1 VSRAGPGLLDTP
13 PQAFTVRFVRKFWGL
28 LVVFVAGVVVGVGP
42 TVYSVL
48 AGADRLGGFTEFA
61 LSDPAVVTYGVEPG
75 AEVSVRLA
83 NYDFGTRRYEWE
95 LRLDADGSLVD
106 AGNVLLAP
114 ATAAE
119 LSLLM
124 PEVDPASDSTV
135 WVSFHVL
142 GLPQQLRWKLRASSP
157 APQVSEPAPSAE
169 PVEPAAAA
177 VDSPSAVDDAVGLD
191 EGSDPMSAD
200 PSADVPVSPPG
211 DVRSD
216 PLPAEP
222 VPASGAVPG
231 SDPDGTVRDAH
242 DGRVAIPVAPPPPVP
257 RRIDSLDPL
266 RPAPVYVEQV
276 ATLTV
281 FFAPHSSKLSQT
293 AFAEAAAFVS
303 PALAGRNVRVFCDG
317 YTQYGSGHGADL
329 RLSTRRAE
337 NVCAALAALGLDA
350 EFVPV
355 GHGRADFQGD
365 AARFVAVRLEYEV
378 RPFPGAAS
386 LVPAHG

>member
-1 VSRAGPGLLDTP
+1 MFA
-13 PQAFTVRFVRKFWGL
+13 
-28 LVVFVAGVVVGVGP
+28 AGVVVGAGP
-42 TVYSVL
+42 TVLSVL
-48 AGADRLGGFTEFA
+48 AGADRLSGFTEFS
-61 LSDPAVVTYGVEPG
+61 LVDPAAITYGVDPG
-75 AEVSVRLA
+75 AAVSVQIA
-83 NYDFGTRRYEWE
+83 NYDLGTRRYEWE
-95 LRLDADGSLVD
+95 LRLVADGSRVD
-106 AGNVLLAP
+106 SGNVLLAP

-124 PEVDPASDSTV
+124 PEVVHAADSTV

-157 APQVSEPAPSAE
+157 APQVSEPAP
-169 PVEPAAAA
+169 A
-177 VDSPSAVDDAVGLD
+177 VDPSSAVDNAVGLG
-191 EGSDPMSAD
+191 EGSDPTSAD
-200 PSADVPVSPPG
+200 PSADVPASPS
-211 DVRSD
+211 DAVRSD
-216 PLPAEP
+216 PRPAEP
-222 VPASGAVPG
+222 VLAPASAAVPG

-242 DGRVAIPVAPPPPVP
+242 NGRVAIPAAPPPPVP

-281 FFAPHSSKLSQT
+281 FFAPHSSKLPQT

-317 YTQYGSGHGADL
+317 YTQYGSSHGADL
-329 RLSTRRAE
+329 RLSTRRAK